1 MAKKTL
7 KEILVS
13 DYAFNRASLKWI
25 PGGSQIM
32 DYIGQEV
39 VFVDYTREGGEE
51 GEWKTDIKRAL
62 IQSIHD
68 YEPMTGTYE
77 IIFSLIGEG
86 ENGEDLLKRERI
98 IPEGFSY
105 NNPDESNWMHR
116 FVPYSLHF
124 KMGETETLYY
134 RLKVLF
140 ETRNGMTFDEIKK
153 LQVEDP
159 KKTFEFFNNVKVII
173 DTDVEGGLGVGIVS
187 FRITEITE
195 PKLLSKSWRF
205 GVYDKDRNYFPIK
218 IDRAEE
224 GDTVIKGWTLGDEVI
239 GDLKIMNIADQTKA
253 APYVPEFGS
262 DEEQVSTEETVEKIE
277 E

>member
-1 MAKKTL
+1 MAKRTL

-13 DYAFNRASLKWI
+13 DYTFNRASLKWI
-25 PGGSQIM
+25 PGGAQIV

-39 VFVDYTREGGEE
+39 VFVDYTRTDAES
-51 GEWKTDIKRAL
+51 EWKIDIKRAL

-68 YEPMTGTYE
+68 FEPLTGTYE
-77 IIFSLIGEG
+77 IIFTLIGA
-86 ENGEDLLKRERI
+86 GEDGTDLIKRERI

-105 NNPDESNWMHR
+105 NNPDECNWMHR

-124 KMGETETLYY
+124 KMGETEVMYL
-134 RLKVLF
+134 RLKNLF
-140 ETRNGMTFDEIKK
+140 NTREGMTFADIKK

-159 KKTFEFFNNVKVII
+159 KKTLEFFNNVKVII
-173 DTDVEGGLGVGIVS
+173 DTDVEGGLGVGIIS

-205 GVYDKDRNYFPIK
+205 GIYDKDRNYFPVK
-218 IDRAEE
+218 VDKADE
-224 GDTVIKGWTLGDEVI
+224 GNTVIKGWTLGDEVI

-262 DEEQVSTEETVEKIE
+262 DEEQVVTEETEEKIE